1 MASGSRRAAGCSGE
15 RLAMTRKR
23 IGVLISGRGSNMEAL
38 LAAASDPAFPA
49 EIALVMSNR
58 ADAAGLATAAS
69 HGVATAVVDHRPY
82 GKDRVS
88 FERALD
94 ARMREAGVELVCLA
108 GFMRVLTPVFVG
120 AWDGRMLNIHPSLL
134 PAYTGLHTHER
145 ALHDGVRV
153 HGCTVHF
160 VTPVLDVGP
169 IIAQAVVPVRAG
181 DDPDR
186 LAARVLR
193 QEHRLYPRALE
204 LIASGAAW
212 LENGR
217 VMYQDAQA
225 MARATVFADET

>member
-1 MASGSRRAAGCSGE
+1 
-15 RLAMTRKR
+15 MTRKR
-23 IGVLISGRGSNMEAL
+23 VGVLMSGRGSNMEAL

-49 EIALVMSNR
+49 EIALVMSNN
-58 ADAAGLATAAS
+58 ADAGGLATAARQ
-69 HGVATAVVDHRPY
+69 GVTTAVVDHRPY
-82 GKDRVS
+82 GKDRES

-94 ARMREAGVELVCLA
+94 ARMRDAGVDLVCLA

-120 AWDGRMLNIHPSLL
+120 AWDGRLLNIHPSLL

-145 ALHDGVRV
+145 ALNDGVRV

-169 IIAQAVVPVRAG
+169 IIAQAVVPVVSG
-181 DDPDR
+181 DDPDA

-193 QEHRLYPRALE
+193 QEHQLYPRALE

-217 VMYQDAQA
+217 VAYRDAA
-225 MARATVFADET
+225 AAARATLFDPTP

>member
-69 HGVATAVVDHRPY
+69 QGVATAVVDHRPY
-82 GKDRVS
+82 GKDRES

-169 IIAQAVVPVRAG
+169 IIAQAVVPVRGG

>member
-1 MASGSRRAAGCSGE
+1 MASGSPRAAGCSGE
-15 RLAMTRKR
+15 RPKMTRKR

-49 EIALVMSNR
+49 EISLVMSNR
-58 ADAAGLATAAS
+58 ADAAGLVTAAS
-69 HGVATAVVDHRPY
+69 QGVATAVVDHRPY
-82 GKDRVS
+82 GKDRES

-94 ARMREAGVELVCLA
+94 ARMRDAGVELVCLA

-145 ALHDGVRV
+145 ALNDGVRV

-181 DDPDR
+181 DDPDK